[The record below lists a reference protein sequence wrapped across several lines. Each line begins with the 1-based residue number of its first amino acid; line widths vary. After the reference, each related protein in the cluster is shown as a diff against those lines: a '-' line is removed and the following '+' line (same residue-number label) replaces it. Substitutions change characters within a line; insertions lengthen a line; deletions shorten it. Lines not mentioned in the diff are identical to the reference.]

1 MYDDILYPT
10 DGSEASKATLPH
22 VVSQAEAFDARVH
35 LLYVVNTTYA
45 GVGAAGKTNV
55 NSLRERAEAILD
67 KFEGRLRDEG
77 IEAITRTREG
87 DPYTEIKGYSDE
99 AVDMIVMGTRGRG
112 GIEKYL
118 LGSVTEK
125 IVRTADV
132 PVFTIRTPE
141 SEAEATASAGE

>member
-10 DGSEASKATLPH
+10 DGSEASAATFPH

-45 GVGAAGKTNV
+45 GVGAAGKTSV
-55 NSLRERAEAILD
+55 NSLRERGDAVLAE
-67 KFEGRLRDEG
+67 FERRLAESG
-77 IEAITRTREG
+77 IDAVARTREG
-87 DPYTEIKGYSDE
+87 DPHTEIKGYSDDE
-99 AVDMIVMGTRGRG
+99 VDMIVMGTRGRG

-125 IVRTADV
+125 VVRTADV
-132 PVFTIRTPE
+132 PVFTIRTAE
-141 SEAEATASAGE
+141 SETAAGDDE